1 MSARTPS
8 RQDAPRAPAD
18 DDRRAAPPSAPRR
31 GALRWVRDVLGRSI
45 KLEQRNNQL
54 HVALVDPRREAGADE
69 PTSLLAQQRAELGA
83 RLLVHDPAIQIVRH
97 LFIVHDELRGGGWP
111 AVEALPTKVIERSVT
126 EAEIL
131 ASHEPSEVLTTIV
144 EALRGIKAAADA
156 RAARE
161 LAEAE
166 WEVPKIPEVS
176 DTNFDEYELMERSW
190 AGTIPAGLEIPGRNS
205 RM

>member
-1 MSARTPS
+1 MSAKSPS
-8 RQDAPRAPAD
+8 RQDAPGAPAD
-18 DDRRAAPPSAPRR
+18 DDRRTAAPAPRR
-31 GALRWVRDVLGRSI
+31 GSLRWVRDVLGRSI

-54 HVALVDPRREAGADE
+54 HVALVDPRRDAAADE
-69 PTSLLAQQRAELGA
+69 PMSLLAQQRADLGA

-97 LFIVHDELRGGGWP
+97 LFIVHDELRGGGWA
-111 AVEALPTKVIERSVT
+111 AVEALPAKVIERSLT

-131 ASHEPSEVLTTIV
+131 ASHEPSEVLATIV
-144 EALRGIKAAADA
+144 EALRRIKATADLRAVQEAAD
-156 RAARE
+156 
-161 LAEAE
+161 AE
-166 WEVPKIPEVS
+166 WEVPQMPEVS

>member
-83 RLLVHDPAIQIVRH
+83 RLLVHDQAIQIVRH
-97 LFIVHDELRGGGWP
+97 LFLVHDELRGAGWP
-111 AVEALPTKVIERSVT
+111 AVEAMPAKVIERSLT

-144 EALRGIKAAADA
+144 AALRGIKAGADA

-166 WEVPKIPEVS
+166 WEVPKMPEVS